1 MILAEITGNSV
12 NDDYVRNIY
21 IKRRL
26 KIVALRILERSKL
39 LY

>member
-12 NDDYVRNIY
+12 SDDYVRNIY

-26 KIVALRILERSKL
+26 KIAALRILERSKL